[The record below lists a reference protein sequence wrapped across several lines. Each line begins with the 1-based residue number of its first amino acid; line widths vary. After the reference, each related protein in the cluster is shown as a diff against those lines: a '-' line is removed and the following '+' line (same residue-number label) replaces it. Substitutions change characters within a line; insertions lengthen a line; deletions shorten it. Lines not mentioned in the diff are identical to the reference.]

1 MIILSD
7 LRDYTQTIYLFLYQR
22 KTQFYITA
30 CNEDIFL
37 TKNFA
42 FILSAIFRNYL
53 I

>member
-37 TKNFA
+37 TKK
-42 FILSAIFRNYL
+42 ILPLFCLLFSGI